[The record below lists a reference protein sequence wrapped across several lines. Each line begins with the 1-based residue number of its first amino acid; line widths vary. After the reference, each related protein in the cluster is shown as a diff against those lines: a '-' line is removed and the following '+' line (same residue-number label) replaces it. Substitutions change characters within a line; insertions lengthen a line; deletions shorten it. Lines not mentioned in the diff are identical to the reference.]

1 MEKILGAMPKIAMVR
16 TGDYL
21 QVVLHTEEHHVIA
34 YASLK
39 THPAEG
45 LIETINTFA
54 RPQFGTLLYQ
64 SLAKIA
70 DVEDKFLISARD
82 GDTRG
87 PAYAQWV
94 KFKNTLNRAF
104 CTAIPEYLNRE
115 VRDNFYEDEDY
126 APLVQG
132 YRIPASKSFKASVVD
147 GSGTPKEH
155 PTRVMVKQGEE
166 FFSTSYHL
174 DDNKWINEVM
184 PLPDSYAPRKYP
196 LRGKVKVED
205 VNVDKGT
212 LQHVLSDIEKEQY
225 SHSTLPIT
233 LAIDIDG
240 DLIFDDGHHRYVE
253 AILRG
258 EKEIDVIIVGNEYI
272 NGFVEDLHRPNK
284 KDMFTFLDTPFRGL
298 EALNH
303 GVSIDVLAERC
314 QEREQSKVQSG
325 IASYATTNHCAYRR

>member
-34 YASLK
+34 YASLRA
-39 THPAEG
+39 HPAEG

-54 RPQFGTLLYQ
+54 RPHFGTLLYQ

-87 PAYAQWV
+87 GAYNQWV
-94 KFKNTLNRAF
+94 RFKNTLNSAF
-104 CTAIPEYLNRE
+104 CISIPEYMNSE
-115 VRDNFYEDEDY
+115 VREQFYEDEDY

-132 YRIPASKSFKASVVD
+132 YRIPASEIFKASIVD

-155 PTRVMVKQGEE
+155 PMRVMVKQGEE

-184 PLPDSYAPRKYP
+184 PLPDNYAPRKYP

-205 VNVDKGT
+205 VHVDRGT
-212 LQHVLSDIEKEQY
+212 LQHVLSDIVKEQY
-225 SHSTLPIT
+225 SHSTLPIS
-233 LAIDIDG
+233 LAIDLDG

-258 EKEIDVIIVGNEYI
+258 EKEIDAIIVGNEYI
-272 NGFVEDLHRPNK
+272 NGFVEDLDRPIK
-284 KDMFTFLDTPFRGL
+284 TDIFTFEDTPFRGL
-298 EALNH
+298 EALSQ
-303 GVSIDVLAERC
+303 GVSIEMLAERC
-314 QEREQSKVQSG
+314 QERGRGKVKSD
-325 IASYATTNHCAYRR
+325 IAPYATPLQCVSRR